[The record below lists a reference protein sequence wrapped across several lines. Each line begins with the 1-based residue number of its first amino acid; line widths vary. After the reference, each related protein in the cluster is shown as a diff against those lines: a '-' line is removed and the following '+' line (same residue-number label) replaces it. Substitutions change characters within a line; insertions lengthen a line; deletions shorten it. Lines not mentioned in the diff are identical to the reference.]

1 MRVLAIFC
9 AAFAAGVAFSQYLL
23 SAQRALILCG
33 VFAAAA
39 LIMGLCGCANK
50 RGDWAKR
57 AFLCALGLAF
67 AFGYNTLYAHFIKAP
82 NDALLGTQDTVEV
95 ELLGYAEETS
105 HGAKVT
111 VKILNRGLPGRA
123 IYYGDAE
130 LMDLEPGAHVTA
142 EALFNSAIDPTGKG
156 LHLRN
161 FTAKGVYIL
170 LYQRGDP
177 TYDDTNAG
185 ALKYLPQRI
194 ARTLGETIERSY
206 SEREGAFLRALLLG
220 DKKYLDEEDASNLS
234 EVGLSH
240 VMAVSGLHCCFLAS
254 LIGSLMG
261 DKRKKLRCAVTIPL
275 IFLYAFVTGLTP
287 SILRACIMISMGMI
301 APLLGRDNDPPTSI
315 SFALL
320 LILLKNP
327 FAIASISLQLSFSAV
342 SGIIYLTPKLTKC
355 APGKH
360 KLVRSAR
367 WCFPR
372 RLRATISERSP
383 LCRF

>member
-1 MRVLAIFC
+1 MRVLVIFC
-9 AAFAAGVAFSQYLL
+9 AAFAAGVALSQYLL
-23 SAQRALILCG
+23 SAQWALILCG

-39 LIMGLCGCANK
+39 LVMGLCGCANK

-57 AFLCALGLAF
+57 AFLCALGLCF

-123 IYYGDAE
+123 IYYGDAD

-142 EALFNSAIDPTGKG
+142 EALFNSATDPTGKG

-194 ARTLGETIERSY
+194 AASAMAHFCGRCCWATRNISTRRT
-206 SEREGAFLRALLLG
+206 RAT
-220 DKKYLDEEDASNLS
+220 Y
-234 EVGLSH
+234 
-240 VMAVSGLHCCFLAS
+240 
-254 LIGSLMG
+254 
-261 DKRKKLRCAVTIPL
+261 P
-275 IFLYAFVTGLTP
+275 
-287 SILRACIMISMGMI
+287 
-301 APLLGRDNDPPTSI
+301 
-315 SFALL
+315 
-320 LILLKNP
+320 
-327 FAIASISLQLSFSAV
+327 
-342 SGIIYLTPKLTKC
+342 
-355 APGKH
+355 
-360 KLVRSAR
+360 RSA
-367 WCFPR
+367 FP
-372 RLRATISERSP
+372 T
-383 LCRF
+383 